1 MSPEPRNETVQLTDA
16 EQRARRRRSLAI
28 GLFLAVLVV
37 LFYVVSLFR
46 IGGGI
51 G

>member
-1 MSPEPRNETVQLTDA
+1 MPA

-28 GLFLAVLVV
+28 GLTLAVLVV
-37 LFYVVSLFR
+37 LFYIVSLFR
-46 IGGGI
+46 IGGGA